1 MGSSSCN
8 VANLTSFQRSSI
20 PSSRAEYILRSHL
33 RSLPVPPYALPSV
46 DTAPSY
52 GQQNGIPGVWRLVIQ
67 GMCRYRFT
75 FATVDSKK
83 SRFQV
88 VVLSAYKQIR
98 AQNVDV
104 LSDISEDNYDRAF
117 AFLRPSE
124 PLPSRLSRSS
134 LIYHHSVIQGASDMG
149 SRLSESE
156 LQKSLDFCVN
166 LFNPTSPEHHERLSR
181 SGRISKELLDVTA
194 PVMDPAMLE
203 STLRVGHKN
212 ISAKPADSEL
222 SSDSEAITEMRMVLR
237 KINAR
242 RVVHSE
248 YAINNFEMEPLDGY
262 AVRLER
268 GKLGL
273 FRASQ
278 S

>member
-1 MGSSSCN
+1 
-8 VANLTSFQRSSI
+8 
-20 PSSRAEYILRSHL
+20 
-33 RSLPVPPYALPSV
+33 
-46 DTAPSY
+46 
-52 GQQNGIPGVWRLVIQ
+52 
-67 GMCRYRFT
+67 
-75 FATVDSKK
+75 
-83 SRFQV
+83 
-88 VVLSAYKQIR
+88 
-98 AQNVDV
+98 
-104 LSDISEDNYDRAF
+104 
-117 AFLRPSE
+117 
-124 PLPSRLSRSS
+124 
-134 LIYHHSVIQGASDMG
+134 MG

-181 SGRISKELLDVTA
+181 SGRISKELLDVTT
-194 PVMDPAMLE
+194 PVMDPVMLE
-203 STLRVGHKN
+203 NTLRVGHKN
-212 ISAKPADSEL
+212 ISACHSKLADSEL
-222 SSDSEAITEMRMVLR
+222 SSDSEAINEMRMVLR

-248 YAINNFEMEPLDGY
+248 YAINNFEAESLDGY